1 MQIYKP
7 SWHKIV
13 SDNLLAIISKCFAI
27 FSNVQIEVIY
37 QLRCVCCPICKP
49 LTVKHFSIHNTLSS
63 PIYDLTYDEVGSWN
77 IRLICGTR
85 YSGGSLP
92 YSPTEIILL
101 VVALTRSIHR
111 AYCKKTLSVSPQ
123 SLDFIPQTSL
133 PYIKIGFIN
142 VSKRLSIR
150 SGGSSP
156 IAFILVFILNMAF
169 LAWSHKNWYV
179 FFSASWLGDFI
190 ELMMLPR
197 YL

>member
-13 SDNLLAIISKCFAI
+13 SDNLLAIISKYFAV

-37 QLRCVCCPICKP
+37 QLQCVCCPICKP
-49 LTVKHFSIHNTLSS
+49 LTVKIFQFTIHCL
-63 PIYDLTYDEVGSWN
+63 
-77 IRLICGTR
+77 
-85 YSGGSLP
+85 
-92 YSPTEIILL
+92 
-101 VVALTRSIHR
+101 H
-111 AYCKKTLSVSPQ
+111 KKTLSVSPQ

-156 IAFILVFILNMAF
+156 IAFILGFILNMAF
-169 LAWSHKNWYV
+169 LARSHKNWYV